1 MLNSRKFNHDL
12 DVHPVPKEKQPMYIN
27 EPWLIDDTLLE
38 YSINKEPE
46 NQPDNIRIY
55 IPMDLNKESIL
66 RRLRNIIAKYSA
78 ASEKNELD
86 YAVEVG
92 QIISQIEIYDQ
103 IWFVRN
109 IPKASNHSEKAIEL
123 VKEFISMLEEIPDEC
138 AERFPF
144 DTINELK
151 EEFLREE

>member
-1 MLNSRKFNHDL
+1 MLNRRKFNHDL
-12 DVHPVPKEKQPMYIN
+12 DVHPIPKEKQPMYIN

-38 YSINKEPE
+38 YPINKEPDDE
-46 NQPDNIRIY
+46 SDNIRIY

-66 RRLRNIIAKYSA
+66 RRLRNVIAKYGA
-78 ASEKNELD
+78 ASEKNESD
-86 YAVEVG
+86 YSVEVG

-109 IPKASNHSEKAIEL
+109 IPKAGNHSEKAIEL

-151 EEFLREE
+151 GEFLREE